1 MDFLFGTDVARKAKQ
16 LSFGFEAA
24 AFLKADTISYA
35 AKAKDFNKYFR
46 FVIRES
52 VDAGGG
58 A

>member
-1 MDFLFGTDVARKAKQ
+1 MALLDWHKIEASVLLGTDVARKAKQ

-46 FVIRES
+46 
-52 VDAGGG
+52 
-58 A
+58 